1 MADPLVP
8 TVPISNTPYQA
19 PLTPSTAAQTLN
31 KYGIDPNQVLSA
43 DNIQQTI
50 TNPAPA
56 PDDLLGIRSSLYNS
70 TGVNA
75 AQAEYQ
81 AARQA
86 ASSAALGLSER
97 LTGLRGRAVSLNK
110 ITGTQAQERAV
121 SSNEINALNAA
132 EQLALG
138 NYQAKKS
145 EADAQFAI
153 RESEV
158 TQKRSLQAQY
168 PGAKISV
175 ADSFDDAFKKID
187 KYAEE
192 QKKEVYKATLK
203 AKAVELG
210 LKTKGNTKQLE
221 KRISKA
227 NKSAIADAKKLSDL
241 QLTKLQADI
250 DNTRSEIANRGS
262 SGISDSDVQAYVD
275 AYGRGQITAP
285 NIPTK
290 IRDKVLAQA
299 APLLKQTAIS
309 QATSDIMELAQN
321 DYSPELIT
329 AKIAALYPE
338 LNKDEIGTLVGQST
352 QSTGGYWS
360 NLWKSITGK

>member
-1 MADPLVP
+1 MAEIPLVP
-8 TVPISNTPYQA
+8 QVPITNTPYAA
-19 PLTPSTAAQTLN
+19 PLTPSTAAQTLSQ
-31 KYGIDPNQVLSA
+31 YGIDPNQVLSA
-43 DNIQQTI
+43 GNIQQTI

-86 ASSAALGLSER
+86 ASSAALGLNER

-121 SSNEINALNAA
+121 SSNEIDALNAS
-132 EQLALG
+132 EQLSLG

-175 ADSFDDAFKKID
+175 ADSFDQAFTKID
-187 KYAEE
+187 KYAED
-192 QKKEVYKATLK
+192 QKKEVYKASLK
-203 AKAVELG
+203 AKALDLG

-227 NKSAIADAKKLSDL
+227 NKNSLKDVKRKTELELSL
-241 QLTKLQADI
+241 L
-250 DNTRSEIANRGS
+250 EAN
-262 SGISDSDVQAYVD
+262 I
-275 AYGRGQITAP
+275 
-285 NIPTK
+285 
-290 IRDKVLAQA
+290 
-299 APLLKQTAIS
+299 KQTKAQTANIGADNANAIGNTIEV
-309 QATSDIMELAQN
+309 QDPN
-321 DYSPELIT
+321 DPLSTILIDKKT
-329 AKIAALYPE
+329 GKPVDVAKILEAAGMGAKPAPAE
-338 LNKDEIGTLVGQST
+338 PTSRSIFSSD
-352 QSTGGYWS
+352 YWS
-360 NLWKSITGK
+360 NLWGSVKGK

>member
-8 TVPISNTPYQA
+8 QVPITNTPYQA

-31 KYGIDPNQVLSA
+31 QYGIDPNQVLSA

-50 TNPAPA
+50 NNPAPA
-56 PDDLLGIRSSLYNS
+56 PDDLLGIRSSLYNT

-86 ASSAALGLSER
+86 ASSAALGLNER
-97 LTGLRGRAVSLNK
+97 LTGLRGRTVSLNK

-121 SSNEINALNAA
+121 SSNEIDALNAS
-132 EQLALG
+132 EQLSLG

-175 ADSFDDAFKKID
+175 ADSFDQAFTKID
-187 KYAEE
+187 KYAED
-192 QKKEVYKATLK
+192 QKKEVYKASLK
-203 AKAVELG
+203 AKALDLG

-221 KRISKA
+221 KRISKVNKNALKYVNRKTELELSLLEA
-227 NKSAIADAKKLSDL
+227 NI
-241 QLTKLQADI
+241 
-250 DNTRSEIANRGS
+250 
-262 SGISDSDVQAYVD
+262 
-275 AYGRGQITAP
+275 
-285 NIPTK
+285 
-290 IRDKVLAQA
+290 
-299 APLLKQTAIS
+299 KQTKAQTANIGADNANAIGNTIEV
-309 QATSDIMELAQN
+309 QDPN
-321 DYSPELIT
+321 DPLSTILIDKKT
-329 AKIAALYPE
+329 GKPVDVAKILEAAGMGAKPAPAE
-338 LNKDEIGTLVGQST
+338 PTSRSIFSSD
-352 QSTGGYWS
+352 YWS
-360 NLWKSITGK
+360 NLWGSVKGK